1 MKIGD
6 PDFRSA
12 TEIII
17 ARELLGSP
25 MEGKSKVFIEAGRKY
40 NVDPLFLLSIQ
51 FHESKLCSVYSEETN
66 NRRHNCAG
74 IMAFDNGKRY
84 IKEYQSYDDFIMNH
98 ARIIRT
104 VYFDNGKQTLMDIW
118 STYAPLSEKANVGW
132 GYAVGK
138 KYNSLRSELYI

>member
-6 PDFRSA
+6 PDFRTA

-17 ARELLGSP
+17 AEELSGSP
-25 MEGKSKVFIEAGRKY
+25 LEGQEKSFMEAGQKY
-40 NVDPLFLLSIQ
+40 NVDPLFLLAIQ
-51 FHESKLCSVYSEETN
+51 FHESKYCSVYSDQTN
-66 NRRHNCAG
+66 SQRHNCAG

-84 IKEYQSYDDFIMNH
+84 IKEYNNYSDFINNH

-118 STYAPLSEKANVGW
+118 STYAPLSEKANGGW

-138 KYNSLRSELYI
+138 KYNEMRARLYS